1 VAAAAGAVQ
10 YASRRMAGLVG
21 VIAHKRSVPVP
32 ELELDDLLDAFVA
45 IRGGSPKQRLRA
57 GERAHVG
64 IVEVGPQ
71 ATVEFSGPSWL
82 AVVGAVHADVEL
94 AHAIPSDLDGQ
105 FAGVRYDAHAG
116 IVEVFTDP
124 FGMQA
129 LYAATRSDR
138 TYISTSAA
146 VLARHL
152 DAAPDDLG
160 MQVFLRAGYQIG
172 PLTHWQGVERL
183 DPALALTF
191 EGDVPRRGEYW
202 MPEVSERVHGMTL
215 EQTADHC
222 AEVTLDIVHR
232 RLSAAPRLW
241 VDLTGGFDSR
251 MVLGAVARAGV
262 PLVANTNGEDG
273 NIDVNLARRVAAAGG
288 FEWRHIMLAPDWAAD
303 VRSAQLAAGWADGT
317 LDIFHLAPV
326 LRQHELK
333 IGMSRCVV
341 TGGGGEHFNSFP
353 WQQEFLRAGRSR
365 TVNYE
370 TLLTM
375 RYLKQAQTGVLA
387 RDPDAAVHEYFR
399 EHLSRRARR
408 YIDAPNTTQL
418 DAIYAYKSVGHFGAF
433 RSASEGIVR
442 TEMPCYFRDIFEAVF
457 SAHYRWRTNH
467 RLQRRIIARL
477 SPALAAIPTTRG
489 GSARPITMRNAHQLV
504 PYYSTVGQRAVRK
517 LARRGKPAIPD
528 APTQSALEQYRRSAE
543 ILRRDGLFEPREM
556 RSAPLYDPPRLRAF
570 IARSA
575 TPDFSEW
582 GMLSRIATVELA
594 LCVGAGEARNLV
606 SDLGEARGSE
616 SYRES

>member
-1 VAAAAGAVQ
+1 
-10 YASRRMAGLVG
+10 MAGLVG
-21 VIAHKRSVPVP
+21 VISHSRSVSVP
-32 ELELDDLLDAFVA
+32 ELELDGLIDAFVA
-45 IRGGSPKQRLRA
+45 IRGGSPQQRLHA
-57 GERAHVG
+57 GERAHIG
-64 IVEVGPQ
+64 IVDVGPQ

-94 AHAIPSDLDGQ
+94 ARALPSDLDGQ
-105 FAGVRYDAHAG
+105 FAGVRYDASAG
-116 IVEVFTDP
+116 IVEAFTDP

-129 LYAATRSDR
+129 LYSATRADR

-146 VLARHL
+146 VLACHL
-152 DAAPDDLG
+152 GAAPDELG
-160 MQVFLRAGYQIG
+160 MQIFLRAGYQIG

-183 DPALALTF
+183 DPAIALTF
-191 EGDVPRRGEYW
+191 DGEAPRRAEYW
-202 MPEVSERVHGMTL
+202 MPEVSERLHGMTL

-222 AEVTLDIVHR
+222 TEVMLDIVRR

-262 PLVANTNGEDG
+262 PFVANTSGEDG
-273 NIDVNLARRVAAAGG
+273 NLDVLLARRVAAAGG
-288 FEWRHIMLAPDWAAD
+288 FDWRHITLGHDWAAD
-303 VRSAQLAAGWADGT
+303 VRSAQLAAGWSDGA
-317 LDIFHLAPV
+317 LDVFHLAPV

-333 IGMSRCVV
+333 LDISRRIV

-353 WQQEFLRAGRSR
+353 WQQEFLRAGRSHS
-365 TVNYE
+365 VNYE
-370 TLLTM
+370 ALLTM
-375 RYLKQAQTGVLA
+375 RYLKQAQTGVLI
-387 RDPDAAVHEYFR
+387 RDPDTAVHEYFH
-399 EHLSRRARR
+399 EQLSRRARR
-408 YIDAPNTTQL
+408 YMDAPNTTQL

-433 RSASEGIVR
+433 RSAGEGIVR
-442 TEMPCYFRDIFEAVF
+442 TEMPCYFRDIFGAVF

-489 GSARPITMRNAHQLV
+489 GSAHPITMRNAHQLV
-504 PYYSTVGQRAVRK
+504 PYYSSVAQRAVRK
-517 LARRGKPAIPD
+517 LVRRGKPAIPD
-528 APTQSALEQYRRSAE
+528 APTPSALERYRRSAE
-543 ILRRDGLFEPREM
+543 ILRRGGLFEPREM
-556 RSAPLYDPPRLRAF
+556 RSAPLYDPPRLRAL

-606 SDLGEARGSE
+606 SDFGEACGSE
-616 SYRES
+616 LYRES